1 MGGGRCGWMPTKCS
15 TYKNENEVVVNSVR
29 KNRDQGKKRKR
40 HMLKSEHLGMSPD
53 LEMEASAEDM
63 K

>member
-1 MGGGRCGWMPTKCS
+1 MPTKCS